1 MEFSRSLMLPK
12 VVWCFPSEVLDFSL
26 FVLEDLRLGFS
37 NISGS
42 TILPHYFL
50 ISFERLEIVT
60 RKE

>member
-1 MEFSRSLMLPK
+1 MLPK